1 MSIGAGRA
9 EQPAVKC
16 LAERPEKRSG
26 RSQASRRKG
35 NAAAF
40 FQAGTSTRGTER
52 TEREQGT
59 VAAWS
64 AWWFWHAIHEPVAMC
79 LLANLMNQ
87 MATNEIAKED
97 KSRKHDDDLKPFLPG
112 HAGFHVV
119 ACLFQSDSLVMNVIS
134 NFLQFLF

>member
-52 TEREQGT
+52 TEGEQGT

-64 AWWFWHAIHEPVAMC
+64 AWWFWRAIDEPVAM
-79 LLANLMNQ
+79 LFAREF
-87 MATNEIAKED
+87 NE
-97 KSRKHDDDLKPFLPG
+97 
-112 HAGFHVV
+112 
-119 ACLFQSDSLVMNVIS
+119 SDGGR
-134 NFLQFLF
+134 